1 MDQSLALPGSTT
13 LRESAKRNRSMT
25 KPKIAIIGL
34 GLIGNSIGLGLG
46 KESQDFEIVGHD
58 KESAA
63 AKQSKKLKAV
73 DKTEWNLISACSNA
87 DLVILALPAGAIRD
101 TLKAVAGELKPGAIV
116 LDTASVKA
124 PVQAWASELLPD
136 TVLFIGT
143 NPVLIVDEAGGA
155 AARADLF
162 QKATWAICPSPTT
175 AERAV
180 KMAADLAERLGAQPL
195 FLQAV
200 EHDSMLAEVD
210 HLPAVISM
218 ALLTAMVSQ
227 PSWRE
232 SRRLASGQFESSTRL
247 VSADPHVFGDAVLAN
262 REQVTR
268 WIDTFIDAMA
278 SWREAIASGDEEA
291 IGQGFRS
298 AMDERERWLR
308 DRLSGRWGESE
319 LPATNY
325 ANPIERMFMGRLT
338 ERGSRGKSKK

>member
-1 MDQSLALPGSTT
+1 MIKS
-13 LRESAKRNRSMT
+13 
-25 KPKIAIIGL
+25 KIAIVGL

-46 KESQDFEIVGHD
+46 KESRDFEIVGHD
-58 KESAA
+58 KDGAVASQA
-63 AKQSKKLKAV
+63 KKLKAV
-73 DKTEWNLISACSNA
+73 DKTEWNLIAACSNA
-87 DLVILALPAGAIRD
+87 DLVIPALPAAAIRD

-116 LDTASVKA
+116 LDTASIKA

-143 NPVLIVDEAGGA
+143 NPVLIVDDVGGA

-162 QKATWAICPSPTT
+162 QKATWAICPSATT

-195 FLQAV
+195 FLEAL
-200 EHDSMLAEVD
+200 EHDSMLAAID
-210 HLPAVISM
+210 QLPAVISM

-232 SRRLASGQFESSTRL
+232 TRRLAAGQFESSTRL
-247 VSADPHVFGDAVLAN
+247 VSTDPNIFGDAVLAN
-262 REQVTR
+262 REHVIT

-278 SWREAIASGDEEA
+278 SWREVIASGDEDA
-291 IGQGFRS
+291 IAKGFRS

-308 DRLSGRWGESE
+308 DRRNGRWEETDS
-319 LPATNY
+319 PATNQV
-325 ANPIERMFMGRLT
+325 NPIGRIFLGRLA
-338 ERGSRGKSKK
+338 ERGPRGKSKK

>member
-1 MDQSLALPGSTT
+1 MQQRGPGDS
-13 LRESAKRNRSMT
+13 
-25 KPKIAIIGL
+25 G
-34 GLIGNSIGLGLG
+34 
-46 KESQDFEIVGHD
+46 
-58 KESAA
+58 AA
-63 AKQSKKLKAV
+63 GRGDSRYAQGGCRRAQ
-73 DKTEWNLISACSNA
+73 T
-87 DLVILALPAGAIRD
+87 
-101 TLKAVAGELKPGAIV
+101 GAIV

-143 NPVLIVDEAGGA
+143 NPVLIVDDAGGA
-155 AARADLF
+155 AAHADLF
-162 QKATWAICPSPTT
+162 QRATWAICPSPTT
-175 AERAV
+175 GERAV

-195 FLQAV
+195 FLQAI
-200 EHDSMLAEVD
+200 EHDSMLAKVD

-247 VSADPHVFGDAVLAN
+247 VSADPHVFGDAILAN

-308 DRLSGRWGESE
+308 DRRNGRWAGIEPGHKSGQPNCEDVYGPSGRTRITGEVE
-319 LPATNY
+319 EIAIVMLTPAS
-325 ANPIERMFMGRLT
+325 
-338 ERGSRGKSKK
+338 SRAMVNEEPTL

>member
-1 MDQSLALPGSTT
+1 M
-13 LRESAKRNRSMT
+13 
-25 KPKIAIIGL
+25 
-34 GLIGNSIGLGLG
+34 
-46 KESQDFEIVGHD
+46 
-58 KESAA
+58 
-63 AKQSKKLKAV
+63 
-73 DKTEWNLISACSNA
+73 
-87 DLVILALPAGAIRD
+87 
-101 TLKAVAGELKPGAIV
+101 
-116 LDTASVKA
+116 LDTASIKA

-143 NPVLIVDEAGGA
+143 NPVLIVDDAGGA

-195 FLQAV
+195 FLEAL
-200 EHDSMLAEVD
+200 EHDSMLAAVD
-210 HLPAVISM
+210 QLPAVISM

-232 SRRLASGQFESSTRL
+232 TRRLAAGQFESSTRL
-247 VSADPHVFGDAVLAN
+247 VSADPHIFGDAVLAN
-262 REQVTR
+262 REQVTG

-278 SWREAIASGDEEA
+278 SWREVIASGDEEA

-308 DRLSGRWGESE
+308 DRRNGRWEE
-319 LPATNY
+319 TDPWP
-325 ANPIERMFMGRLT
+325 PISPTQL
-338 ERGSRGKSKK
+338 RGSFWAVWPNTGRKGKSKK